1 MPNGEQVLGDK
12 PEWLVRG
19 HPVQVIKASEVYWTG
34 KGSQRALATQVE
46 IVFEVAHGQF
56 PKAAI
61 DGLAVLAS
69 AVVRFGHGT
78 PVTMVFEYGDYVIG
92 VVLGFKIDD
101 QRGIT
106 IDAQS
111 RCSKQRALKAVGGI
125 FLKYAAG
132 RPGRVGQVIR
142 LTVKKALDAVW
153 MIEAA
158 QFSQLTRSEPGIG
171 IVHSIAKNATPS
183 RDCAL
188 KLVSSTW
195 VLQSRVASLP

>member
-1 MPNGEQVLGDK
+1 MT
-12 PEWLVRG
+12 R
-19 HPVQVIKASEVYWTG
+19 
-34 KGSQRALATQVE
+34 RA
-46 IVFEVAHGQF
+46 
-56 PKAAI
+56 AA
-61 DGLAVLAS
+61 ANS
-69 AVVRFGHGT
+69 
-78 PVTMVFEYGDYVIG
+78 
-92 VVLGFKIDD
+92 
-101 QRGIT
+101 
-106 IDAQS
+106 
-111 RCSKQRALKAVGGI
+111 ALKAVGGI

-142 LTVKKALDAVW
+142 LAVKKALDAVW

-171 IVHSIAKNATPS
+171 IVHSIAKNARTPPS